1 MTPHRVKNPRA
12 YQYAVGA
19 RNLVKVTPH
28 RVKPPTAYQYAVGAR
43 NFVKVGLSVISAS
56 SFGVPVENIED
67 VVAKKGIGNQF

>member
-19 RNLVKVTPH
+19 RNFVKVTPH
-28 RVKPPTAYQYAVGAR
+28 RVENPKVCQYAVGGR
-43 NFVKVGLSVISAS
+43 NFVKVGFSLSL
-56 SFGVPVENIED
+56 VENIED